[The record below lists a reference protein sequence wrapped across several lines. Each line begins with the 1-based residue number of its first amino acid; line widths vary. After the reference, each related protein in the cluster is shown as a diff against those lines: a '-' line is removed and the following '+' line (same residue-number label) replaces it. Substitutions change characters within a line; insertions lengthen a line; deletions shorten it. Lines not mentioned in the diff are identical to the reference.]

1 MQIEQI
7 EAPLLEHLVRT
18 ALAQPDALG
27 EALRDY
33 VFVDGEGFDAYSTF
47 TIPDRFT
54 PVEDRGT
61 NPLLEALALE
71 IGAPAERATFL
82 RNAALL
88 SDGVVDVLW
97 ERDHGV
103 QLGFRHVASGTMLR
117 NPDAKKRDGWEWVR
131 PADEASVRRG
141 VEEYVEIARHRGY
154 LDNAEAMERETGTR
168 RASDRQIGYLLLL
181 VTERAVSRAERE
193 EVTSLLNLGVPRA
206 ECSRLLDHL
215 IGVPPRQPLVSAA

>member
-1 MQIEQI
+1 MQIDQI

-18 ALAQPDALG
+18 ALAQPDAVG

-33 VFVDGEGFDAYSTF
+33 AFVDGEGFDTFSTF

-54 PVEDRGT
+54 PVAERGT
-61 NPLLEALALE
+61 NPLLEALAME

-97 ERDHGV
+97 ECDHDV

-117 NPDAKKRDGWEWVR
+117 NPDAKKRHGWEWVR
-131 PADEASVRRG
+131 SAHEAGVRRS
-141 VEEYVEIARHRGY
+141 VEEYIEIARQRGY
-154 LDNAEAMERETGTR
+154 LDNAAAMQRETGTR

-181 VTERAVSRAERE
+181 VTERAVARAERE
-193 EVTSLLNLGVPRA
+193 EVTSLLNLGVPRT

-215 IGVPPRQPLVSAA
+215 IGIPARQPLVSAA